1 MRKSKPI
8 GGIGSERKKKF
19 RKKFDLFS
27 LRSVWATGETVSA
40 GFSKTFAP
48 AKWPEG
54 TDWDLGP
61 CCCFSFSSSSSS
73 FIAFFSAPKRLQVFY
88 FLFFCSLPFHILS
101 VSSCCLSSSC
111 LSTLQSLE
119 SCGTIAKNNTK
130 RFQLSI
136 IISCAFDYFDGY
148 LLLTNNGCHTLG
160 YVFKTNIF
168 PEKTNIRWL
177 CAFFSAS
184 MWVDDDRCVLGTT
197 SIETPG

>member
-8 GGIGSERKKKF
+8 GGIGSERKKNSA
-19 RKKFDLFS
+19 RNSICLVWDLFEQQARRFRRVFQR
-27 LRSVWATGETVSA
+27 RSHLPSDQRELI
-40 GFSKTFAP
+40 
-48 AKWPEG
+48 EI
-54 TDWDLGP
+54 WDLVAASPSLLPPPPSSPSSLHPRG
-61 CCCFSFSSSSSS
+61 CRFS
-73 FIAFFSAPKRLQVFY
+73 I
-88 FLFFCSLPFHILS
+88 FFCSLPFHILS

-136 IISCAFDYFDGY
+136 IISCAFYYFDGY

-168 PEKTNIRWL
+168 PEKTNIRLWWL

-184 MWVDDDRCVLGTT
+184 MWVDDGRCVLGTT

>member
-88 FLFFCSLPFHILS
+88 FFLFFAFSHSL
-101 VSSCCLSSSC
+101 CLF
-111 LSTLQSLE
+111 LLF
-119 SCGTIAKNNTK
+119 I
-130 RFQLSI
+130 
-136 IISCAFDYFDGY
+136 
-148 LLLTNNGCHTLG
+148 LLLSLYSSVFRELRDDSEKQHETIPTLNNHFVRILLLW
-160 YVFKTNIF
+160 
-168 PEKTNIRWL
+168 WL
-177 CAFFSAS
+177 P
-184 MWVDDDRCVLGTT
+184 V
-197 SIETPG
+197 INK